1 MPINK
6 ISYTPDPS
14 IQRMP
19 PPKNKGVDLKIKQVA
34 YVILKTLRAALVLA
48 AASLATLVS
57 LPVVIFSTLH
67 GLYKKTPFIIAI
79 ADSIFMVA
87 KPLEWAAPHLPRPL
101 AYLANAIH
109 AGMTEILST
118 VVMSAL
124 YFKDLEK
131 CNPQSMDSGNHQ
143 PILLVHGLYHNSSA
157 WAYHRQLLL
166 AAGLGPIFTVNL
178 DRPFVSIKL
187 HAEKLREKIIEIQK
201 ITGDRALKV
210 VGHSMGGL
218 DLSELLLNTAK
229 DEFNITDV
237 VTIGSPL
244 KGTHMTF
251 LGIGKSVK
259 EMRYEGDYIK
269 DLAKRICE
277 QDRIQYFHISTEMDE
292 LVIPSSSASL
302 IENKNAKRLV
312 LPNLGHN
319 GLLYSKRVNEA
330 LVEHLK
336 SGGGTSTHV

>member
-6 ISYTPDPS
+6 ISHPPFPS
-14 IQRMP
+14 DQMIP
-19 PPKNKGVDLKIKQVA
+19 PTKNKGIDVKIKQVV
-34 YVILKTLRAALVLA
+34 YIILKTLRAALVLA
-48 AASLATLVS
+48 TASLATLIS
-57 LPVVIFSTLH
+57 LPVVILSTMH

-79 ADSIFMVA
+79 VDSIFRVA
-87 KPLEWAAPHLPRPL
+87 KPLDWAAPHLPRPL
-101 AYLANAIH
+101 AYMANAIH
-109 AGMTEILST
+109 AAMTEILST
-118 VVMSAL
+118 FVMSAL

-131 CNPQSMDSGNHQ
+131 CNPKTLDSGNHQ

-157 WAYHRQLLL
+157 WTYHRQCLL

-178 DRPFVSIKL
+178 DRPFVSIKQ

-201 ITGDRALKV
+201 ITGDRELKV

-237 VTIGSPL
+237 VTLGSPL
-244 KGTHMTF
+244 MGTHMTF
-251 LGIGKSVK
+251 LGLGKSVK
-259 EMRYEGDYIK
+259 EMRYEGAYIS
-269 DLAKRICE
+269 DLGKRICA
-277 QDRIQYFHISTEMDE
+277 QDKIQYFHISTEMDE
-292 LVIPSSSASL
+292 LVVPSTSAL
-302 IENKNAKRLV
+302 LAENKNAKRLV

-319 GLLYSKRVNEA
+319 GLLYSKKVNDA

-336 SGGGTSTHV
+336 SARV